1 MPARIHSNAAICKAV
16 EDGIARA
23 NLRAPS
29 RASQVRT
36 GSNVR
41 VAVRQLTRC
50 VAGSTVV
57 PATDGLLCGYRRVDS
72 HYEGMVPLLHL
83 QLRNPHGPVVSCFVF
98 QLKRSVIEA
107 KYAESVHSMYG
118 DATGAAQV

>member
-83 QLRNPHGPVVSCFVF
+83 QLRNPHGPVVSCLF
-98 QLKRSVIEA
+98 S
-107 KYAESVHSMYG
+107 S
-118 DATGAAQV
+118 